1 MKKNYDYFLLA
12 AALISVGA
20 ILVLSDTCYRYPP
33 ELRWLENS
41 NAVGVIGIISGL
53 LLIYWAAIPYEKPL
67 LIATALVAA
76 VFFWSSVIIFEL
88 MHDQAY
94 TDLHSNTA
102 VGLEIISQNKTFI
115 LIFRSEKKKK
125 KNGLGYNSTCR
136 NNRGNYSRCNCYTNY
151 NPR

>member
-20 ILVLSDTCYRYPP
+20 IWVLSDTCYRYPP

-53 LLIYWAAIPYEKPL
+53 LLIYWAAIPCEKPL
-67 LIATALVAA
+67 LISTALVAA

-94 TDLHSNTA
+94 TDLHSYTA
-102 VGLEIISQNKTFI
+102 VGLEIILLIKTFI
-115 LIFRSEKKKK
+115 LIFRSETKV
-125 KNGLGYNSTCR
+125 
-136 NNRGNYSRCNCYTNY
+136 
-151 NPR
+151 

>member
-53 LLIYWAAIPYEKPL
+53 LLIYWAAIPHEKPL

-76 VFFWSSVIIFEL
+76 VFFWSSVIIFEF
-88 MHDQAY
+88 DQAY
-94 TDLHSNTA
+94 TDLHSYTA
-102 VGLEIISQNKTFI
+102 VGLEIILLIKTFI
-115 LIFRSEKKKK
+115 LIFRSETKA
-125 KNGLGYNSTCR
+125 
-136 NNRGNYSRCNCYTNY
+136 
-151 NPR
+151 

>member
-67 LIATALVAA
+67 LISTALVAA
-76 VFFWSSVIIFEL
+76 VFFWSSAVVFEL

-94 TDLHSNTA
+94 TDLHSYTA
-102 VGLEIISQNKTFI
+102 VGLEIILLIKTFI
-115 LIFRSEKKKK
+115 LIFRSETKV
-125 KNGLGYNSTCR
+125 
-136 NNRGNYSRCNCYTNY
+136 
-151 NPR
+151 